1 MKFKYTGDMFNWNK
15 NRMLIPDIITSIF
28 DNE

>member
-15 NRMLIPDIITSIF
+15 NRMLPDIITSIF